1 MNKLIY
7 IPKDLEKHL
16 PEMIAEAKKDNDKDG
31 LGKYLVG
38 LHIEKKRGEKS

>member
-7 IPKDLEKHL
+7 IPKDLEKYL

-31 LGKYLVG
+31 LGKYLVN
-38 LHIEKKRGEKS
+38 LHIEAKAGKKS